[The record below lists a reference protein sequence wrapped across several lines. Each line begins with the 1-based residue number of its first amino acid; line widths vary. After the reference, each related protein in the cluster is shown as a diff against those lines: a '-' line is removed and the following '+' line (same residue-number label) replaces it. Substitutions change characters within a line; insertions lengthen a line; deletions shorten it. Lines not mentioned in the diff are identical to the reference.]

1 MIYYYLP
8 QERFRYR
15 ELLKF
20 IMLMKLSFLVVFITC
35 LNVSAS
41 VFSQE
46 KISLDVKKAKLS
58 RVLRL
63 IEEQSKYRFAYSS
76 NYVPVNKDVSIKVT
90 KAYLKINN
98 LESKITENFSG
109 IFMFSSSLGIQQFF

>member
-1 MIYYYLP
+1 
-8 QERFRYR
+8 
-15 ELLKF
+15 
-20 IMLMKLSFLVVFITC
+20 MKLSFLVVFITC

-58 RVLRL
+58 RVLRP

-98 LESKITENFSG
+98 LESKIPENFSG
-109 IFMFSSSLGIQQFF
+109 IFMFSSSLGIQQSF

>member
-1 MIYYYLP
+1 
-8 QERFRYR
+8 
-15 ELLKF
+15 
-20 IMLMKLSFLVVFITC
+20 MLITC

-58 RVLRL
+58 RVLKL

-90 KAYLKINN
+90 NTPVTDVVNEILENTKLNYSVSYAGFASQEISLNGQTN
-98 LESKITENFSG
+98 LNVVMQEDAKQ
-109 IFMFSSSLGIQQFF
+109 LGEVHSARFL

>member
-98 LESKITENFSG
+98 LESKIPENFSG
-109 IFMFSSSLGIQQFF
+109 IFMFSSSLGIQQSF

>member
-98 LESKITENFSG
+98 LESKIPENFSG
-109 IFMFSSSLGIQQFF
+109 IFMFSSSIGIQQSF

>member
-76 NYVPVNKDVSIKVT
+76 NYVPVNKDISIKVT

-98 LESKITENFSG
+98 LESKIPENFSG
-109 IFMFSSSLGIQQFF
+109 IFMFSSSIGIQQSF